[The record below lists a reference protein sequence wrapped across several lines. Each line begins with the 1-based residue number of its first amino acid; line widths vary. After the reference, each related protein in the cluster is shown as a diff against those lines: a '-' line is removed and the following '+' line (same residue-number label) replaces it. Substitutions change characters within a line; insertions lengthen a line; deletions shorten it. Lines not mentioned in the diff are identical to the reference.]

1 MIKSFSVFFC
11 ICALLAG
18 CSGLEQSEQEKI
30 RLANAQKEAIY
41 RNYRDQNY
49 VIETPIHR
57 VREPYPWE
65 PSFAGKYPK
74 ITKEFFR
81 CKGSTFHVPISK
93 ENAPGEFIH
102 DCGGLLKHSLPV
114 RNGKE
119 FIYPVLLDLLNY
131 VQMKTGHKVVITC
144 GHRCPAHNTYA
155 DMSTFN
161 QSSKH
166 MIGAEVDFYVEGME
180 GSPEKVVD
188 LLMGYFKETAPYKGV
203 KDYEKFLR
211 LESNLTN
218 VSTAPWYNK
227 EVLIKLYQK
236 HEGRDGDNK
245 HAYPYLCLQVRYDRD
260 LSEKIAYSWDKTF
273 KGFLRY

>member
-1 MIKSFSVFFC
+1 MIKSLSSL
-11 ICALLAG
+11 ALASLVLAG
-18 CSGLEQSEQEKI
+18 CSGLQQSQQEKI
-30 RLANAQKEAIY
+30 RQHNAQKEAIY
-41 RNYRDQNY
+41 RSYKDQNY

-57 VREPYPWE
+57 VRDAYPWE
-65 PSFAGKYPK
+65 PSFAGKYPR

-81 CKGSTFHVPISK
+81 CKGSESHTPYAK
-93 ENAPGEFIH
+93 ENDPDTLVH

-114 RNGKE
+114 RKGKE
-119 FIYPVLLDLLNY
+119 FVYPILLDLLNY
-131 VQMKTGHKVVITC
+131 VQMKTSHRVVITC

-155 DMSTFN
+155 DASAFN

-180 GSPEKVVD
+180 NAPEKIVD
-188 LLMGYFKETAPYKGV
+188 LIMGYFKEIAPYKGV
-203 KDYEKFLR
+203 KDYERFLR

-236 HEGRDGDNK
+236 HEGRDFDNK
-245 HAYPYLCLQVRYDRD
+245 HSYPYLSLQVRYDRD
-260 LSEKIAYSWDKTF
+260 TQEKITYSWDKAF